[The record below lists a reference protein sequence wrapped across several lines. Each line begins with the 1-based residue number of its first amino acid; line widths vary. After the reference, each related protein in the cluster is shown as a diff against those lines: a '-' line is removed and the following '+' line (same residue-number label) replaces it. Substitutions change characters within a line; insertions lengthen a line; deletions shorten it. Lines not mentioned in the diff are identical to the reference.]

1 MNGDYA
7 GSNTANRQTVARNG
21 QQNQSSVAQRS
32 NQSQQMRT
40 AARPTNLPQ
49 NNVQPNRPIQW

>member
-7 GSNTANRQTVARNG
+7 GANTANRQTVARNG

-32 NQSQQMRT
+32 NQSQQMRM

-49 NNVQPNRPIQW
+49 NNGQPSRPIQW